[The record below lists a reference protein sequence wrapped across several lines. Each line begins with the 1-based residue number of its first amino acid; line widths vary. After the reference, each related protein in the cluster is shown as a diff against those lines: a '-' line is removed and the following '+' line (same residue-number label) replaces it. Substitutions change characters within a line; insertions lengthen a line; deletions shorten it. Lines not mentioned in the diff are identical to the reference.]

1 MTAHLADEQR
11 LKIRYAVVTKATKEL
26 TETSGGRKIKGNLQM
41 EIAVDAMDLG
51 TSLPCNDDIKIVL
64 PDNDVK
70 RTAM

>member
-41 EIAVDAMDLG
+41 
-51 TSLPCNDDIKIVL
+51 DIKIVL